1 MLHTNYSAE
10 TESSADV
17 DLLEAFNSGIG
28 PFKRELE
35 KLTDQ
40 EYVTL
45 LTLLD
50 EYRSPFSGP
59 SSIVLPRMAT
69 FFLPD

>member
-1 MLHTNYSAE
+1 MLNFDNGSGSEIPT
-10 TESSADV
+10 DM
-17 DLLEAFNSGIG
+17 DLMTAFDLGIG

-40 EYVTL
+40 QYVKL

-50 EYRSPFSGP
+50 EYSSP
-59 SSIVLPRMAT
+59 L
-69 FFLPD
+69 

>member
-1 MLHTNYSAE
+1 MEKHTMLNFDNGSGSEIPT
-10 TESSADV
+10 DM
-17 DLLEAFNSGIG
+17 DLMTAFDLGIG

-40 EYVTL
+40 QYVKL

-50 EYRSPFSGP
+50 KYSSP
-59 SSIVLPRMAT
+59 L
-69 FFLPD
+69 